1 MNCFKVPLH
10 NCNQY
15 LHLPI
20 HLWVTTKNKIS
31 VPVVVIVM
39 VLLLPLVEEQL
50 DMLWVRKR
58 VDETISDQLSWPF
71 IKNTG
76 LGFSCSSLFSS
87 STQFSQ
93 RGGGGGSSSIKI
105 FYYIPEPEIT
115 LLLIHWVCMNLRLVQ
130 VVLSEEKKQ
139 NKRMRLK
146 RGGVSYKFRGGVIK
160 LHFWGLLSFIQ
171 MMCN

>member
-1 MNCFKVPLH
+1 MNCFKVPLY

-39 VLLLPLVEEQL
+39 VLLLLLLLLEQL

-58 VDETISDQLSWPF
+58 IDETISDQLSWPF
-71 IKNTG
+71 IRNTG
-76 LGFSCSSLFSS
+76 LGISCSSLFSS

-93 RGGGGGSSSIKI
+93 GGGGGSSIKI

-130 VVLSEEKKQ
+130 VVLSEEKEQ

-146 RGGVSYKFRGGVIK
+146 RGGVSYKFRGWKK

-171 MMCN
+171 MMCI

>member
-1 MNCFKVPLH
+1 MNCFKVPLY

-39 VLLLPLVEEQL
+39 VLLLLLLLEQL

-58 VDETISDQLSWPF
+58 IDETISDQLSWPF
-71 IKNTG
+71 IRNTG
-76 LGFSCSSLFSS
+76 LGISCSSLFSS

-93 RGGGGGSSSIKI
+93 GGGGGGGSSIKI

-130 VVLSEEKKQ
+130 VVLSEEKEQ

-146 RGGVSYKFRGGVIK
+146 RGGVSYKFRGWKK

-171 MMCN
+171 MMCI